1 MIEVLVEEQC
11 VECNLCVK
19 VCPLNVF
26 EKRDNQPPVIARQSD
41 CQTCYMCELYCPA
54 QALYVAA
61 DAEDTVDVSVDEIK
75 ETGLLGSY
83 RKDIGW
89 EKGYKSTASQDTA
102 YKFYLK

>member
-1 MIEVLVEEQC
+1 MIEVLVEDRC

-26 EKRDNQPPVIARQSD
+26 EKRENQPPVIARQSD

-54 QALYVAA
+54 QALYVSL
-61 DAEDTVDVSVDEIK
+61 TQKIQWMFLWIIK
-75 ETGLLGSY
+75 ETGLFGSY

-89 EKGYKSTASQDTA
+89 EKGYKSAASQDA
-102 YKFYLK
+102 CL

>member
-1 MIEVLVEEQC
+1 MIEVLVEERC

-26 EKRDNQPPVIARQSD
+26 EKRENQPPMIARQSD

-54 QALYVAA
+54 QALYVSA
-61 DAEDTVDVSVDEIK
+61 DAEDTVDVSVNELK
-75 ETGLLGSY
+75 ETGVLGSY

-89 EKGYKSTASQDTA
+89 EKGHKSSASQDTA